1 MAPKYIH
8 SHNEDSVYDP
18 SETKSTVTWFK
29 NQFPDGFV
37 IESSS
42 AHYDS
47 LLRKHTYFDLN
58 IGWQLETL
66 KSKIMKDNNKTL
78 YKRCLGSVVCRNILS
93 NGKQC
98 TAFDIDVRPKSTE
111 KLIKHQMCHMCNKPM
126 TRKTCNIKVTF
137 TLRNYICFAKNAGFH
152 SHKAYNQKHLTILE
166 GTKLNEIVK
175 SNKNITPKEA
185 MDGISSK
192 TGKIHTPVTE
202 SVSNL
207 LGTIDRTKYV
217 LGTSR
222 QRRGVPTRE
231 AFNSHYKSIDAYCYL
246 KGCYMHWM
254 QSVQRI
260 VSNYNVVPLAT
271 RKNFLRLVST
281 LRRSTDVSE
290 FNETIATLKETYP
303 NCLRWLKW
311 WLQPSVSSMIFRSV
325 SKQNERL
332 LNYDTRTSN
341 AVEAYHRVLYRVIQC
356 NQSVDIALEYILQ
369 YCKTDGNSFVEF
381 VEKGILY
388 YYGSAQ
394 KKKRVKKSKFLY
406 DLSDSRAPD
415 NNRAIF
421 ILDENHKADL
431 DSSSLVNSKTKDI
444 DPEIINLVNRT
455 IEDAQENGLD
465 EVEAF
470 FKTIDETNLLNDM
483 VAEKKTRQFL
493 EQFVKIKASNKDE
506 SLELYEKLS
515 STILKALGEIEDLE
529 KKVSKNK
536 NIVLDKVSIKSEQ
549 QEATVKTAERNIA
562 PAAEK
567 SKPQRGT
574 KRKLSDGMVEVA
586 SKKISL
592 KEFGKLSILDEEK
605 MYGICRDPTKFFKG
619 SKLHNLAKLHSSILP
634 YYRDIVDMKGDGNCG
649 YRVLSYQLYDGN
661 QSEYLRVKT
670 LMKNFFFENINIYF
684 LLRSFFD
691 VKRCASILE
700 SNEGI
705 TQWFN
710 APECAQLAA
719 CTFSRPI
726 AVYDDNNN
734 AITFLPFIKNLV
746 PNTANKQGKRSKVP
760 LLMQNINRNHWIT
773 VDLKRRVQVRW
784 PLINGHHNDCLQM
797 ILADESIDPSLI
809 HVDTSFWRDNISHYN

>member
-1 MAPKYIH
+1 MAPKYIR

-47 LLRKHTYFDLN
+47 LLRKHTHFDLN

-78 YKRCLGSVVCRNILS
+78 YKRCLGSVVCKNILS

-137 TLRNYICFAKNAGFH
+137 TFRNYICFAKNAGFH
-152 SHKAYNQKHLTILE
+152 FHKAYNQKHLTILE
-166 GTKLNEIVK
+166 RTKLDEIVK

-185 MDGISSK
+185 MVGISSK
-192 TGKIHTPVTE
+192 TGEIHTPVTE

-217 LGTSR
+217 LRTSR
-222 QRRGVPTRE
+222 QRRGVPTRGEFLGEIGKIQSEFPNFFLMADVVIDNFLVAFSSPVWSQDKYKPNFHLYPVITDVTYKAIQGEYYTCTSVIYNQELKKHIVIFQAVFGGLSAKFYKRYFELFFDHFMIPKEIFLGMIVDFSAAQIFGFVE

-290 FNETIATLKETYP
+290 FNETIATLKEIYP

-332 LNYDTRTSN
+332 LNHDTRTSN

-369 YCKTDGNSFVEF
+369 YCKTDGNSFVES
-381 VEKGILY
+381 VEKGIPY

-394 KKKRVKKSKFLY
+394 KKR
-406 DLSDSRAPD
+406 
-415 NNRAIF
+415 
-421 ILDENHKADL
+421 E
-431 DSSSLVNSKTKDI
+431 
-444 DPEIINLVNRT
+444 
-455 IEDAQENGLD
+455 
-465 EVEAF
+465 
-470 FKTIDETNLLNDM
+470 
-483 VAEKKTRQFL
+483 
-493 EQFVKIKASNKDE
+493 
-506 SLELYEKLS
+506 
-515 STILKALGEIEDLE
+515 
-529 KKVSKNK
+529 
-536 NIVLDKVSIKSEQ
+536 
-549 QEATVKTAERNIA
+549 
-562 PAAEK
+562 
-567 SKPQRGT
+567 
-574 KRKLSDGMVEVA
+574 
-586 SKKISL
+586 
-592 KEFGKLSILDEEK
+592 
-605 MYGICRDPTKFFKG
+605 
-619 SKLHNLAKLHSSILP
+619 
-634 YYRDIVDMKGDGNCG
+634 
-649 YRVLSYQLYDGN
+649 
-661 QSEYLRVKT
+661 
-670 LMKNFFFENINIYF
+670 
-684 LLRSFFD
+684 
-691 VKRCASILE
+691 
-700 SNEGI
+700 
-705 TQWFN
+705 
-710 APECAQLAA
+710 
-719 CTFSRPI
+719 
-726 AVYDDNNN
+726 
-734 AITFLPFIKNLV
+734 
-746 PNTANKQGKRSKVP
+746 
-760 LLMQNINRNHWIT
+760 
-773 VDLKRRVQVRW
+773 
-784 PLINGHHNDCLQM
+784 
-797 ILADESIDPSLI
+797 
-809 HVDTSFWRDNISHYN
+809 